1 LPKFN
6 QQSRVQQLQ
15 LHSRIFLAFF
25 KIGAFVIGGGFA
37 MIPVIQREIVT
48 NKQWV
53 SEEEFLDLIAV
64 TQSAPGPV
72 AVNTAVFIGY
82 KLQGISGA
90 TVALLGSVLPSFL
103 IILTLALF
111 LSSLENNLILTRFLA
126 GVRPAVAALILGVG
140 LKMGFKAL
148 RSPFA
153 LLLSILAFG
162 LLFFAQLH
170 PFLLI
175 VLGAPAGIA
184 YWWFTG
190 KQTDPT
196 DSKEVS

>member
-1 LPKFN
+1 
-6 QQSRVQQLQ
+6 
-15 LHSRIFLAFF
+15 
-25 KIGAFVIGGGFA
+25 

-153 LLLSILAFG
+153 LL
-162 LLFFAQLH
+162 
-170 PFLLI
+170 
-175 VLGAPAGIA
+175 
-184 YWWFTG
+184 
-190 KQTDPT
+190 
-196 DSKEVS
+196 